1 MTIRFIFAIDIYKQL
16 KGKIRNLIQD
26 NNTSSKDPKDT
37 TRINE
42 EIKVPQ
48 VRVIDIDGS
57 ALGVLET
64 RAAIQLARSK
74 ELDLVE
80 IAPKADPP
88 VCKII
93 NYGKFKYEK
102 QKREKTQ
109 RKNQVVQV
117 LKEIRFHPNT
127 DTHDFEFKTK
137 HAINFLEEGNKV
149 KASVMFK
156 GREMAYT
163 QLGETLLNK
172 FVEKISDIAKV
183 ESPIKL
189 EGRNM
194 NVIVVPIKNKTKKK

>member
-1 MTIRFIFAIDIYKQL
+1 MKGIIF
-16 KGKIRNLIQD
+16 NLIQD
-26 NNTSSKDPKDT
+26 NNTNSKEPKET
-37 TRINE
+37 VRINE
-42 EIKVPQ
+42 EIRVAQ
-48 VRVIDIDGS
+48 VRVIDADGT

-64 RAAIQLARSK
+64 KAAIALARSR

-80 IAPKADPP
+80 IAPKAEPP

-93 NYGKFKYEK
+93 NFGKFKYEK
-102 QKREKTQ
+102 QKREKVQ
-109 RKNQVVQV
+109 RKNQVVQI

-127 DTHDFEFKTK
+127 DSHDFDFKTK

-163 QLGETLLNK
+163 QLGETLLQK
-172 FVEKISDIAKV
+172 FVEKISEIAKV

-194 NVIVVPIKNKTKKK
+194 NVIVVPVKTKPKKK

>member
-1 MTIRFIFAIDIYKQL
+1 
-16 KGKIRNLIQD
+16 LIQD
-26 NNTSSKDPKDT
+26 NTTNSKEPKEFV
-37 TRINE
+37 RINE

-48 VRVIDIDGS
+48 VRVIDSDG
-57 ALGVLET
+57 AQLGVMDT
-64 RAAIQLARSK
+64 RAAIYLARGK

-80 IAPKADPP
+80 IAPKGEPP

-93 NYGKFKYEK
+93 NFGKFKYEK

-109 RKNQVVQV
+109 RKNQVVQI

-127 DTHDFEFKTK
+127 DSHDFEFKTK

-149 KASVMFK
+149 KVSVMFK

-163 QLGETLLNK
+163 QLGETLLQK
-172 FVEKISDIAKV
+172 FVERITEIAKV

-194 NVIVVPIKNKTKKK
+194 NVIVVPVKNKPKKK